1 MKVRY
6 RNTDLP
12 VTMLY
17 PHPDNP
23 RRDVGD
29 VTELAESI
37 KANGIFQNLT
47 VVWGGKGVKAAHPN
61 EDDPDGYTVI
71 IGHRRLAA
79 AKAAGLDVV
88 PCMVVEMDDREQAAT
103 MLLENMQRSDLTVY
117 EQAQGFQMMLDLG
130 ETQEGIAK
138 KTGFSKTTIRHRLKL
153 LELDPEEFAKAQE
166 RQATFSDYMELEKI
180 KDPANKTEALKAIG
194 TSNFKWKV
202 EQIITRENAGENY
215 NKAIDFLDGKFKKIN
230 FDRRFEYRQIG
241 YLPVSKPLTD
251 DRIKGI
257 NALIEKG
264 AKYYTISSESPE
276 FAWAY
281 IYTETNIETEEE
293 KAERCKREELNRKR
307 RNHEEKIR
315 ALEAQA
321 ATLRITFV
329 KEFANREKLST
340 LTEALISESNIDDV
354 DLINVAELIG
364 IELADN
370 EGSDA
375 LTKKAAYREK
385 VKKHPESIILAM
397 LCTVY
402 ENDYVPTPLHDH
414 EGRYMRN
421 IGLENWYAIL
431 TRVGYKMSSDER
443 KLLSGMHEIF
453 KKLED

>member
-215 NKAIDFLDGKFKKIN
+215 NKAINFLDGKFKKIN
-230 FDRRFEYRQIG
+230 FDRRFEYKQIG

-251 DRIKGI
+251 DKIREI

-281 IYTETNIETEEE
+281 IYTETNIETKEE
-293 KAERCKREELNRKR
+293 KAEGINR
-307 RNHEEKIR
+307 I
-315 ALEAQA
+315 Q
-321 ATLRITFV
+321 
-329 KEFANREKLST
+329 
-340 LTEALISESNIDDV
+340 
-354 DLINVAELIG
+354 
-364 IELADN
+364 
-370 EGSDA
+370 
-375 LTKKAAYREK
+375 Y
-385 VKKHPESIILAM
+385 
-397 LCTVY
+397 
-402 ENDYVPTPLHDH
+402 
-414 EGRYMRN
+414 
-421 IGLENWYAIL
+421 
-431 TRVGYKMSSDER
+431 
-443 KLLSGMHEIF
+443 
-453 KKLED
+453 